1 MKSLVLGSLLQL
13 LCTPVWSVTYHAL
26 QPGETVVD
34 VARAYYGDNE
44 KAPILLWYNRISD
57 PKKILPG
64 TKIAIPTITRYPVKK
79 GDTLGTLA
87 HQFLGDQRR
96 HKFLAM
102 INHFKSTQALTIGS
116 IIVIPFHIPHVVK
129 KGESLTVIANRY
141 FGDPNKFH
149 LIKSYN
155 FIDDPR
161 AIDPG
166 MEILIP
172 IVDVEVKAGFDP
184 SRHASTSALLALLL
198 YLLFEHDT
206 SDPRLKGKILKPH
219 PEKYIDDLEELYRRL
234 KPHGCFPFYASR
246 IQIRPTA
253 KFLRILELKQ
263 GAVTTG
269 DKVVKG
275 LKQGNLFE
283 FVGCSLSTIGSG
295 NPPVEIAVC

>member
-1 MKSLVLGSLLQL
+1 M
-13 LCTPVWSVTYHAL
+13 
-26 QPGETVVD
+26 VD

-44 KAPILLWYNRISD
+44 KATILLWYNRISD

-87 HQFLGDQRR
+87 HRFLGDQRR

-102 INHFKSTQALTIGS
+102 INQFKSTQALTIGS
-116 IIVIPFHIPHVVK
+116 IIIIPFHIPHVVK

-141 FGDPNKFH
+141 FGDPNKFR

-184 SRHASTSALLALLL
+184 SRHASTSALL
-198 YLLFEHDT
+198 
-206 SDPRLKGKILKPH
+206 
-219 PEKYIDDLEELYRRL
+219 PEEQLGFPWLEEGVHLYCAGEYRAALQNL
-234 KPHGCFPFYASR
+234 KEA
-246 IQIRPTA
+246 
-253 KFLRILELKQ
+253 LKR
-263 GAVTTG
+263 
-269 DKVVKG
+269 G
-275 LKQGNLFE
+275 LKRKEDISKAYRFRAYCHIALGEGDLGKKALKEALAIDPGLKLDPNYISPKIMGIFE
-283 FVGCSLSTIGSG
+283 EVQRER
-295 NPPVEIAVC
+295 VR